1 MADDD
6 AGGTVLGFPGGLTIP
21 GPVGSAPPAPGA
33 DTPTLTAL
41 PTLAPPPSL
50 LVAGNSD
57 VGGGGDTT
65 AAHADPG
72 IPDSPQGQGIA
83 AMSVVMMAGITV
95 AAMRGAWNAAAYLK
109 ARHEH
114 HRAIADKQ
122 QAAADKAAIGVEAA
136 RQKGRLQAGP
146 EFGRS
151 TRTSG
156 GGGGRNSSGKNS
168 PPAAFRSSS
177 GSKLPGGSGSK
188 TPSKGPGG
196 ASGGRTPSLGTGGRG
211 GGGGGRK
218 GALETSGSKGGGK
231 PGSGGGKAPTTGTRN
246 NSGGLSGAVRDRAAD
261 RVRNGPKPKTPTPT
275 PTRTPGIRD
284 AVRDRAA
291 DRVRNGP
298 KPKTPTPTDGK
309 GKDSK
314 ETTSKAKPDSGP
326 KVRDAARARV
336 ADRITTGSWTP
347 TGRKPVDLTKGSGS
361 SATPA
366 TIRGALRHRTVGR
379 ILNGKKP
386 KPDPAAP
393 KVDLTKKP
401 KGTTGAGAAATP
413 TTIRGA
419 LRHRAVGRIL
429 NGKKPKPD
437 PAAPAAAPKV
447 DLTKKPKPST
457 TTTAG
462 TATPKISL
470 TKKPKPPTTA
480 AGTAPKVNLRK
491 KVRLTKKPRKP
502 GPGAPAGTTP
512 TPTSKVNLRKKV
524 KLTKKPRKPGPGP
537 SAGPTGSTGT
547 TRPTPTGPAS
557 KKKGDRRRS
566 VRGWWERA
574 GARRSG
580 KPEPDPSSSTSSA
593 TTAGP
598 DPASAGGF
606 GPPPGWGYA
615 QGTTITVEQAGGQV
629 WEARQREARRR
640 AGTPAAAIPA
650 ARKGGTVVTVPVP
663 TKAPNTQYADS
674 DLTIYDV
681 IESDADMAEEIMAGV
696 DEAIAAAEGCEKM
709 MTRLEALHE
718 KIVDLKVP
726 GVLEGW
732 VLILA
737 EKAVSVKAK
746 AEALAAKLPAA
757 SEAIASAGEN
767 AERRHKPLADA
778 VRDAGHAAPAERDY
792 HVE

>member
-65 AAHADPG
+65 AAHADPR

-122 QAAADKAAIGVEAA
+122 QAAADKATIGLEAA
-136 RQKGRLQAGP
+136 RQKGRLQPGP

-151 TRTSG
+151 TRTSH
-156 GGGGRNSSGKNS
+156 GGGGRTNSGKNS
-168 PPAAFRSSS
+168 PPSTFRSAS
-177 GSKLPGGSGSK
+177 GSKSPGASGSK
-188 TPSKGPGG
+188 TPTKGPGE
-196 ASGGRTPSLGTGGRG
+196 ASDGRTPSLGSGGRG
-211 GGGGGRK
+211 GGGGGRR
-218 GALETSGSKGGGK
+218 GALESSGTKGFGKTEVGGGK
-231 PGSGGGKAPTTGTRN
+231 TLTTGTK
-246 NSGGLSGAVRDRAAD
+246 NSSGNLSGAVRDRAAD
-261 RVRNGPKPKTPTPT
+261 RIRNGSKPKSGTGPSGTSGKSAGSGGATPSSGSK
-275 PTRTPGIRD
+275 PGRGSGSKTSPSGFRP
-284 AVRDRAA
+284 ATGTGTKP
-291 DRVRNGP
+291 GP
-298 KPKTPTPTDGK
+298 SGTKTGTGTGTQPGSPGTGSKPGRKRPSSLAPSKGYNGK
-309 GKDSK
+309 GKKGGRQPGAGGPPKRTGKGRVTLPAAIAAESERRLNK
-314 ETTSKAKPDSGP
+314 RRKHLTPVLTTFPRGKKKGMKKPAPAG
-326 KVRDAARARV
+326 
-336 ADRITTGSWTP
+336 T
-347 TGRKPVDLTKGSGS
+347 
-361 SATPA
+361 ATP
-366 TIRGALRHRTVGR
+366 
-379 ILNGKKP
+379 
-386 KPDPAAP
+386 
-393 KVDLTKKP
+393 
-401 KGTTGAGAAATP
+401 GT
-413 TTIRGA
+413 
-419 LRHRAVGRIL
+419 
-429 NGKKPKPD
+429 
-437 PAAPAAAPKV
+437 PKV
-447 DLTKKPKPST
+447 DLTKKPKPT
-457 TTTAG
+457 TTTPAG
-462 TATPKISL
+462 TAKPKVSL
-470 TKKPKPPTTA
+470 TKKPKPGTTG

-491 KVRLTKKPRKP
+491 KVRLTKKPRTP
-502 GPGAPAGTTP
+502 GPGAPAGW

-537 SAGPTGSTGT
+537 AAGLTGSTGT
-547 TRPTPTGPAS
+547 TGTAS
-557 KKKGDRRRS
+557 KKKVTQRRS
-566 VRGWWERA
+566 LRGWWERA

-580 KPEPDPSSSTSSA
+580 KPEPSSATSSA
-593 TTAGP
+593 TTLGP
-598 DPASAGGF
+598 DPAPAGGL

-615 QGTTITVEQAGGQV
+615 EGTTITVEQAGGQV

-640 AGTPAAAIPA
+640 APAGAIPA
-650 ARKGGTVVTVPVP
+650 ARTGGSVVTVPVP
-663 TKAPNTQYADS
+663 TKAPSTQYADS

-681 IESDADMAEEIMAGV
+681 IDSDADMAEEVMAGV
-696 DEAIAAAEGCEKM
+696 DEARAAADGCEKM

-718 KIVDLKVP
+718 KIVELKVP

-746 AEALAAKLPAA
+746 AEALAEKLPAA
-757 SEAIASAGEN
+757 SEAIRTAGDN

>member
-21 GPVGSAPPAPGA
+21 GPVGSGPPAPGA
-33 DTPTLTAL
+33 AAPTLTAL

-57 VGGGGDTT
+57 VGGGGSTT

-72 IPDSPQGQGIA
+72 IPDSPQGPGIA

-114 HRAIADKQ
+114 HRAIADQ
-122 QAAADKAAIGVEAA
+122 QRAAADKAETGVEAA
-136 RQKGRLQAGP
+136 RQKSRLQPGP

-156 GGGGRNSSGKNS
+156 GGGGRTSSGKNS
-168 PPAAFRSSS
+168 APSTFRSPS
-177 GSKLPGGSGSK
+177 GSKSPGTSGSK
-188 TPSKGPGG
+188 TPSKAPGG
-196 ASGGRTPSLGTGGRG
+196 GSGGRTPTQGTGGRG

-218 GALETSGSKGGGK
+218 GALEPSGTKGGGK
-231 PGSGGGKAPTTGTRN
+231 LGVGGGKTPTAVTRN

-275 PTRTPGIRD
+275 NTRTPGIRD

-298 KPKTPTPTDGK
+298 KPKTPTSSTDGK
-309 GKDSK
+309 GKDTK
-314 ETTSKAKPDSGP
+314 ETTGTTKPDRGP
-326 KVRDAARARV
+326 RVQDAARARV

-401 KGTTGAGAAATP
+401 KGTTGTGAAATP

-419 LRHRAVGRIL
+419 LRHRTVGRIL
-429 NGKKPKPD
+429 NGKKPKTT
-437 PAAPAAAPKV
+437 PATQAAAPKV

-457 TTTAG
+457 TTAAG
-462 TATPKISL
+462 TAPKVSL
-470 TKKPKPPTTA
+470 TKKPKPATTTA

-491 KVRLTKKPRKP
+491 KVRLTKRPGKP
-502 GPGAPAGTTP
+502 GPGAPAGPTGP
-512 TPTSKVNLRKKV
+512 TPKVNLRKKV
-524 KLTKKPRKPGPGP
+524 RLTKRPRKPGPGP
-537 SAGPTGSTGT
+537 ATGPTGSTGT
-547 TRPTPTGPAS
+547 TGPKPAGPAS
-557 KKKGDRRRS
+557 KPKGDKRRA

-580 KPEPDPSSSTSSA
+580 KPEPDPPSSTSSA
-593 TTAGP
+593 TTSGP
-598 DPASAGGF
+598 DTAPAGGF
-606 GPPPGWGYA
+606 GPPPGWGYGE
-615 QGTTITVEQAGGQV
+615 GTTITVEQAGGQV

-640 AGTPAAAIPA
+640 AGAPAGAIPA
-650 ARKGGTVVTVPVP
+650 ARTGGTVVTVPVP
-663 TKAPNTQYADS
+663 TKAPSTQYADS

-681 IESDADMAEEIMAGV
+681 IDSDADMAEEIMAGV
-696 DEAIAAAEGCEKM
+696 DEANAAAEGCEKM
-709 MTRLEALHE
+709 MTRLEALHT
-718 KIVDLKVP
+718 KIVELKVP

-746 AEALAAKLPAA
+746 AEALAEKLPAA
-757 SEAIASAGEN
+757 SEAIRTAGEN
-767 AERRHKPLADA
+767 AERRHKPLAD
-778 VRDAGHAAPAERDY
+778 VTRDHGHAAPAERDY

>member
-21 GPVGSAPPAPGA
+21 GPVGSGPPAPGA

-57 VGGGGDTT
+57 VGAGGDTT
-65 AAHADPG
+65 ATHADPG

-114 HRAIADKQ
+114 HREIADKQ
-122 QAAADKAAIGVEAA
+122 QAAADKDTLGVEAA
-136 RQKGRLQAGP
+136 RQKSRLQAGP

-156 GGGGRNSSGKNS
+156 GGGGRTNSGKNS

-177 GSKLPGGSGSK
+177 GSKPPGGSGTK
-188 TPSKGPGG
+188 TPNKGPGG
-196 ASGGRTPSLGTGGRG
+196 ASGGRTPTQGTGGRG
-211 GGGGGRK
+211 GGGGGRR
-218 GALETSGSKGGGK
+218 GALETSGAKGSGKPGVGGGK
-231 PGSGGGKAPTTGTRN
+231 TPTTGTKN
-246 NSGGLSGAVRDRAAD
+246 NSGSLSGAVRDRAAD
-261 RVRNGPKPKTPTPT
+261 RIRNGPKPKHSTGTSGSSGKSGSGGGATPSSASK
-275 PTRTPGIRD
+275 PGRGTGTKTSPSGSKPGTGSGTKPGTGTKP
-284 AVRDRAA
+284 
-291 DRVRNGP
+291 GP
-298 KPKTPTPTDGK
+298 SGTKPGSSGTGSKPGRKRPSSPAPSKGRKGK
-309 GKDSK
+309 GKKS
-314 ETTSKAKPDSGP
+314 
-326 KVRDAARARV
+326 
-336 ADRITTGSWTP
+336 
-347 TGRKPVDLTKGSGS
+347 GRKPGASGPPKRTGKARVTLPAAIAAESERRLNKRRKHLTPVLTTVPKGKNK
-361 SATPA
+361 
-366 TIRGALRHRTVGR
+366 R
-379 ILNGKKP
+379 KKP
-386 KPDPAAP
+386 
-393 KVDLTKKP
+393 
-401 KGTTGAGAAATP
+401 
-413 TTIRGA
+413 
-419 LRHRAVGRIL
+419 
-429 NGKKPKPD
+429 
-437 PAAPAAAPKV
+437 APAGTARPKV
-447 DLTKKPKPST
+447 DLTKKPKPG
-457 TTTAG
+457 TTTATG
-462 TATPKISL
+462 TATPKVSL
-470 TKKPKPPTTA
+470 TKKPKPATTTG

-502 GPGAPAGTTP
+502 GPGPA
-512 TPTSKVNLRKKV
+512 
-524 KLTKKPRKPGPGP
+524 
-537 SAGPTGSTGT
+537 AGPTGSTGT
-547 TRPTPTGPAS
+547 TGPTPTGPAS
-557 KKKGDRRRS
+557 KGRAASAVRS
-566 VRGWWERA
+566 AA
-574 GARRSG
+574 GGSGRARRSG
-580 KPEPDPSSSTSSA
+580 KPDPGPASSTSSA

-598 DPASAGGF
+598 DPASAPAGGF

-615 QGTTITVEQAGGQV
+615 EGTTITIEQAGGQV

-640 AGTPAAAIPA
+640 AGVPVGAIPA

-696 DEAIAAAEGCEKM
+696 DEARAAAEGCEKM

-746 AEALAAKLPAA
+746 AEALAEKLPAA